1 VIAVGDIMERII
13 PFMTIGQKRIA
24 MSIVWLVAMLP
35 LSCLKTMKSLE
46 CASSVGIVSIITL
59 LVAATVHLIHHIHEQ
74 HGDNNSDSH
83 IDNDYDYDAEE
94 ELLFSPSPSFLSL
107 IGPANGSWLSV
118 LQACPIFFYAFS
130 CQVNVAQIFHEL
142 PPAGSSNSA
151 TGSEGKIK
159 KMSLVT
165 VTGVLVCGLLYA
177 SVSLVTLLDFGKDMK
192 PNILSCYELNNR
204 SDPLLHIAFLAMA
217 LAVVMAFPLNIFPAR
232 VSIIMM
238 WENNKKFDNSIIDQ
252 QQQQQ
257 IICCG
262 IGGGGGIE
270 EQVKQPLLS
279 KDHHNSNDNNSDYNS
294 VGDTTMDVE
303 DPLRSPSTITQQQ
316 QQQHDVNIIIDVE
329 VDVDGQQEENHEE
342 EFHFFQHL
350 AVTLLL
356 AGTALGFALV
366 IPNISVVFGLLG
378 GTTSSLLGFIVPGLL
393 GLQLDR
399 TRISCWVL
407 VICGSIIAVLT
418 TTVTVYSMFRS

>member
-1 VIAVGDIMERII
+1 MIAVGDIMERII

-46 CASSVGIVSIITL
+46 CASSVGIISIITL

-74 HGDNNSDSH
+74 HGGNSD
-83 IDNDYDYDAEE
+83 IDNEYDHDVEE
-94 ELLFSPSPSFLSL
+94 ELLVSPSPSFLSL

-142 PPAGSSNSA
+142 PPVGSTSSA
-151 TGSEGKIK
+151 TSSEGKIK
-159 KMSLVT
+159 NMNLVT

-192 PNILSCYELNNR
+192 PNILSCYELHNR
-204 SDPLLHIAFLAMA
+204 SDPLLHTAFLAMA

-238 WENNKKFDNSIIDQ
+238 WENDKKFDNSTIDQ

-257 IICCG
+257 QIVCCG
-262 IGGGGGIE
+262 IGGGGEIE

-279 KDHHNSNDNNSDYNS
+279 KDHNKNDNSSDYNS
-294 VGDTTMDVE
+294 VGDTTMDIE

-316 QQQHDVNIIIDVE
+316 QQQQQQHDVNIIIDVD
-329 VDVDGQQEENHEE
+329 VDVRQEETHEE

-399 TRISCWVL
+399 TRTSCWVL